1 MSPSYRSTRRDFL
14 KTIGIASISANVF
27 ERAEIRRKPSEKSF
41 AARPNVVFIMA
52 DDMGWGDVESYN
64 PESLIPTPNI
74 NRLAKEGIR
83 FTDAHS
89 CSALCSPTR
98 YGIMTGRFYW
108 RTHKKH
114 SLVMPYDPPVIPQER
129 LTWAQLMRRCGYRTG
144 FVGKWHLGLWYRS
157 RKLQGFQRQF
167 TMNEDEIDFGKTVVG
182 GPCDLGFDYFFG
194 TAGCSTSDA
203 PYCFIEN
210 DSWVGVPSVQSSEE
224 LNKLPGF
231 YPGVMTP
238 DWDLEQVD
246 VKLAEKAVRF
256 IHKHK
261 KESPNKPFFLYYA
274 LSAPHIP
281 WVNPE
286 FIRGASKEG
295 PRGDMNAL
303 VDWCVGEVRRAL
315 EAHGILD
322 DTILI
327 FTSDNGP
334 RRGAK
339 SQKSAGPFRGYKNS
353 AYEGGHRVPFIVRW
367 PKKIKPGTLSDVP
380 ISLTDMMATFAE
392 FLDYSL
398 PDSAAE
404 DSISILAAILGDEDR
419 KIRRPALITDT
430 GGHVSELGNYSI
442 RRGKW
447 KLIEINSQ
455 PSSEQKTP
463 IFELYDMEKDPYETT
478 NLAVD
483 HRGVVEKMKRLLHA
497 CKQTDLR
504 FMDVNKETAI
514 F

>member
-14 KTIGIASISANVF
+14 KKLGIASISVNVF
-27 ERAEIRRKPSEKSF
+27 GSAEIRKKLFNKSF
-41 AARPNVVFIMA
+41 ASRPNVVFIMA
-52 DDMGWGDVESYN
+52 DDMGWGDVEAYN

-89 CSALCSPTR
+89 CCALCSPTR
-98 YGIMTGRFYW
+98 YGILTGRFFW
-108 RTHKKH
+108 STPNKQT
-114 SLVMPYDPPVIPQER
+114 LVMPYDPPVIPQER
-129 LTWAQLMRRCGYRTG
+129 FTWAKLMRRCGYRTG

-157 RKLQGFQRQF
+157 RKLEGFQRQF
-167 TMNEDEIDFGKTVVG
+167 TMNEDEIDFSKTVIG

-210 DSWVGVPSVQSSEE
+210 DTWVGVPSVQSSEE

-256 IHKHK
+256 IHEHK
-261 KESPNKPFFLYYA
+261 KENPNKPFFLYYA

-281 WVNPE
+281 WVVPE
-286 FIRGASKEG
+286 FMRGASKEG
-295 PRGDMNAL
+295 PRGDMNVL
-303 VDWCVGEVRRAL
+303 VDWCVGEVRRVL
-315 EAHGILD
+315 EAQGVLD

-334 RRGAK
+334 RRGAN

-367 PKKIKPGTLSDVP
+367 PGKIKPGTLSDVP
-380 ISLTDMMATFAE
+380 ISLADMMSTFSE
-392 FLDYSL
+392 FLNYPL
-398 PDSAAE
+398 PDSAGE
-404 DSISILAAILGDEDR
+404 DSISILSAILGDKGR
-419 KIRRPALITDT
+419 KIRRPALIADT

-447 KLIEINSQ
+447 KLIEINPK
-455 PSSEQKTP
+455 PSGKQKMP
-463 IFELYDMEKDPYETT
+463 LFELYDMERDPYETT
-478 NLAVD
+478 NLAED
-483 HRGVVEKMKRLLHA
+483 HRGVVEKMERILRA
-497 CKQTDLR
+497 CKQKGLR
-504 FMDVNKETAI
+504 FMDVAY
-514 F
+514 

>member
-1 MSPSYRSTRRDFL
+1 MPFLNRSTRRDFL
-14 KTIGIASISANVF
+14 KKIGIISFSANIFKRDEV
-27 ERAEIRRKPSEKSF
+27 KKKSF
-41 AARPNVVFIMA
+41 DKSVATRPNIVFIVA
-52 DDMGWGDVESYN
+52 DDMGWGDVEAYN

-89 CSALCSPTR
+89 GCALCSPTR
-98 YGIMTGRFYW
+98 YGILTGRFYW

-114 SLVMPYDPPVIPQER
+114 SLVMPYDPPVIPHER
-129 LTWAQLMRRCGYRTG
+129 LTWAQLMHRSGYRTG
-144 FVGKWHLGLWYRS
+144 FVGKWHLGLWYRA
-157 RKLQGFQRQF
+157 KKKQGFQRQF
-167 TMNEDEIDFGKTVVG
+167 TMNEDEVDFGKNVVG

-210 DSWVGVPSVQSSEE
+210 RSWVGVPSVQSSEE
-224 LNKLPGF
+224 LHKLPGF

-246 VKLAEKAVRF
+246 VKLAERAVHF
-256 IHKHK
+256 INAHK
-261 KESPNKPFFLYYA
+261 KENPNQPFFLYYA

-315 EAHGILD
+315 EAQGVLD

-367 PKKIKPGTLSDVP
+367 PRNIEPGTLSDVP

-392 FLDYSL
+392 FLDFSL
-398 PDSAAE
+398 PGDAAE
-404 DSISILAAILGDEDR
+404 DSISILPAILGDENQR
-419 KIRRPALITDT
+419 IRRPALIADT

-455 PSSEQKTP
+455 PSRKQKTP
-463 IFELYDMEKDPYETT
+463 RFELYDMEKDPYETT
-478 NLAVD
+478 NLATD
-483 HRGVVEKMKRLLHA
+483 HQEVVEKMDRFLQA
-497 CKQTDLR
+497 CKQKGLR
-504 FMDVNKETAI
+504 FMIGVYRSKHR
-514 F
+514 

>member
-14 KTIGIASISANVF
+14 KNMGMASLSVNALKK
-27 ERAEIRRKPSEKSF
+27 ADMGKKSF
-41 AARPNVVFIMA
+41 NKSKTVKPNVVFIMA
-52 DDMGWGDVESYN
+52 DDMGWGDVEAYN
-64 PESLIPTPNI
+64 PESLTPTPNI
-74 NRLAKEGIR
+74 NRLAQEGIR

-89 CSALCSPTR
+89 CCALCSPTR
-98 YGIMTGRFYW
+98 YGILTGRFYW

-129 LTWAQLMRRCGYRTG
+129 FTWAKLMQGCGYRTG

-157 RKLQGFQRQF
+157 RKLEGFQRQY
-167 TMNEDEIDFGKTVVG
+167 TMTEDEIDFSKAIVG

-210 DSWVGVPSVQSSEE
+210 DSWVGVPSVPSTEE
-224 LNKLPGF
+224 LHKLPGF
-231 YPGVMTP
+231 YPGFMTP

-246 VKLAEKAVRF
+246 VKLAEQAVGF
-256 IHKHK
+256 INEHK
-261 KESPNKPFFLYYA
+261 KENPEKPFFLYYA
-274 LSAPHIP
+274 LSAPHVP
-281 WVNPE
+281 WVNPK
-286 FIRGASKEG
+286 FIRGASREG

-303 VDWCVGEVRRAL
+303 VDWCVGEVRRTL
-315 EAHGILD
+315 EAQGVLEN
-322 DTILI
+322 TILI

-367 PKKIKPGTLSDVP
+367 PGKIEPGILSDIPV
-380 ISLTDMMATFAE
+380 SLTDMMSTFAE
-392 FLDYSL
+392 FLDFSL
-398 PDSAAE
+398 PDNAAE
-404 DSISILAAILGDEDR
+404 DSISILPAILGDEDQ
-419 KIRRPALITDT
+419 KIRRPALIADT

-442 RRGKW
+442 RNGQW

-455 PSSEQKTP
+455 PSSGEKIP
-463 IFELYDMEKDPYETT
+463 IYELYDMERDPCETA
-478 NLAVD
+478 NLAMD
-483 HRGVVEKMKRLLHA
+483 NSGVVEKMKRLLYA
-497 CKQTDLR
+497 CRQTGLR
-504 FMDVNKETAI
+504 FMDTSY
-514 F
+514 

>member
-1 MSPSYRSTRRDFL
+1 MTKSTLNYRSIRRDFL
-14 KTIGIASISANVF
+14 KTMVIVSLAAAAFCGAGVEEKPFEEAS
-27 ERAEIRRKPSEKSF
+27 

-52 DDMGWGDVESYN
+52 DDMGWGDVEAYN
-64 PESLIPTPNI
+64 PETLTPTPNI
-74 NRLAKEGIR
+74 DRLAKEGMR

-98 YGIMTGRFYW
+98 YGILTGRFFW

-114 SLVMPYDPPVIPQER
+114 SLVMPYDPPVIPRER
-129 LTWAQLMRRCGYRTG
+129 LTWARLMRRSGYRTG

-167 TMNEDEIDFGKTVVG
+167 TMNEDEIDFSKTVVG

-210 DSWVGVPSVQSSEE
+210 DTWAGVPSVQSSDE

-231 YPGVMTP
+231 YPGLMTP

-246 VKLAEKAVRF
+246 VKLAEKAVLF
-256 IHKHK
+256 INNHK
-261 KESPNKPFFLYYA
+261 KENPDQPFFLYYA

-281 WVNPE
+281 WVNPK
-286 FIRGASKEG
+286 FIRGAGKEG

-315 EAHGILD
+315 EAQGVLD

-334 RRGAK
+334 RRGAEG
-339 SQKSAGPFRGYKNS
+339 QKSAGPFRGYKNS

-367 PKKIKPGTLSDVP
+367 PGIVKPGTQSDVP
-380 ISLTDMMATFAE
+380 VSLTDMMATFSE
-392 FLDYSL
+392 FLDFPL
-398 PDSAAE
+398 PDNAAE
-404 DSISILAAILGDEDR
+404 DSINILPAILAGEAAH
-419 KIRRPALITDT
+419 IRRPALITDT
-430 GGHVSELGNYSI
+430 GGHVSELGSFSI

-447 KLIEINSQ
+447 KLIEIN
-455 PSSEQKTP
+455 PRPAGEPETT
-463 IFELYDMEKDPYETT
+463 IYELYDMAKDPYETS
-478 NLAVD
+478 NLAEV
-483 HRGVVEKMKRLLHA
+483 HEGIVESMERLLQA
-497 CKQTDLR
+497 CKKTGLR
-504 FMDVNKETAI
+504 ILDENKE
-514 F
+514 

>member
-1 MSPSYRSTRRDFL
+1 MSLSYRSTRRDFL
-14 KTIGIASISANVF
+14 KTIGIVPLCANIFERPEIIEKPVDKSIS
-27 ERAEIRRKPSEKSF
+27 P
-41 AARPNVVFIMA
+41 RPNVVFIMA
-52 DDMGWGDVESYN
+52 DDMGWGDVEAYN
-64 PESLIPTPNI
+64 SESLIPTPNI
-74 NRLAKEGIR
+74 DRIAKEGIR

-98 YGIMTGRFYW
+98 YGILTGRFYW

-129 LTWAQLMRRCGYRTG
+129 FTWAQLMRRGGYRTG

-157 RKLQGFQRQF
+157 RKLQGFQRQY
-167 TMNEDEIDFGKTVVG
+167 TMNEDEIDFSKAVVG

-210 DSWVGVPSVQSSEE
+210 DSWVGIPSVQSSAE

-231 YPGVMTP
+231 YPGLMTP

-246 VKLAEKAVRF
+246 VKLAEKAVSF
-256 IHKHK
+256 INEHK
-261 KESPNKPFFLYYA
+261 KENPNKPFFLYYA

-286 FIRGASKEG
+286 FVRGASMEG

-303 VDWCVGEVRRAL
+303 VDWCVGEVRSAL
-315 EAHGILD
+315 EAQGVLE
-322 DTILI
+322 DTLLI

-334 RRGAK
+334 RRGAHG
-339 SQKSAGPFRGYKNS
+339 QKSAGPFRGYKNS
-353 AYEGGHRVPFIVRW
+353 AYEGGHRIPFIIRW
-367 PKKIKPGTLSDVP
+367 PGNVKPGSTSDVP
-380 ISLTDMMATFAE
+380 ISLTDMMSTFAE
-392 FLDYSL
+392 FLDCSL
-398 PDSAAE
+398 PDGAAE
-404 DSISILAAILGDEDR
+404 DSISVLPAILGDEEQ
-419 KIRRPALITDT
+419 KSRRPALISDT
-430 GGHVSELGNYSI
+430 GGHASELGDFSI

-447 KLIEINSQ
+447 KLVEINRQ

-463 IFELYDMEKDPYETT
+463 VFELYDMEKDPFETI

-483 HRGVVEKMKRLLHA
+483 QHGIVEKMRRLLQE
-497 CKQTDLR
+497 CKKTGLR
-504 FMDVNKETAI
+504 FMNASY
-514 F
+514 

>member
-1 MSPSYRSTRRDFL
+1 MTKDAFNYRSTRRDFL
-14 KTIGIASISANVF
+14 KTMGIASISATVF
-27 ERAEIRRKPSEKSF
+27 DRVGVERKSSEKAS
-41 AARPNVVFIMA
+41 AGRPNVVFIMA
-52 DDMGWGDVESYN
+52 DDMGWGDVEAYN

-74 NRLAKEGIR
+74 NRLAKEGLC

-98 YGIMTGRFYW
+98 YGIMTGRFFW

-114 SLVMPYDPPVIPQER
+114 SLVMPYDPPVIPRER
-129 LTWAQLMRRCGYRTG
+129 LTWGRLMHRHGYRTG

-167 TMNEDEIDFGKTVVG
+167 TMNEDEIDFSKTVVG

-210 DSWVGVPSVQSSEE
+210 DSWAGVPSVHSSDE
-224 LNKLPGF
+224 LNELPGF
-231 YPGVMTP
+231 YPGLMTP

-246 VKLAEKAVRF
+246 VKLAEKAVHF
-256 IHKHK
+256 INNHK
-261 KESPNKPFFLYYA
+261 KENPDQPFFLYYA

-281 WVNPE
+281 WVNPK

-315 EAHGILD
+315 EAQGVLD

-334 RRGAK
+334 RRGAEG
-339 SQKSAGPFRGYKNS
+339 QDSAGPFRGYKNS
-353 AYEGGHRVPFIVRW
+353 AYEGGHRIPFIIRW
-367 PKKIKPGTLSDVP
+367 PGKVKPGTHTDVP
-380 ISLTDMMATFAE
+380 ISLTDMMATFSE
-392 FLDYSL
+392 FLDFPL
-398 PDSAAE
+398 PDNAAE
-404 DSISILAAILGDEDR
+404 DSISILPAILAADAK

-430 GGHVSELGNYSI
+430 GGHVSELGSFSI
-442 RRGKW
+442 RHGKW
-447 KLIEINSQ
+447 KLIELNPRPARKQETTIY
-455 PSSEQKTP
+455 
-463 IFELYDMEKDPYETT
+463 ELYDMEADPHETMD
-478 NLAVD
+478 LAEAHGD
-483 HRGVVEKMKRLLHA
+483 TVERMKRLLQS
-497 CKQTDLR
+497 CKQTGLR
-504 FMDVNKETAI
+504 LMDDTRT
-514 F
+514 